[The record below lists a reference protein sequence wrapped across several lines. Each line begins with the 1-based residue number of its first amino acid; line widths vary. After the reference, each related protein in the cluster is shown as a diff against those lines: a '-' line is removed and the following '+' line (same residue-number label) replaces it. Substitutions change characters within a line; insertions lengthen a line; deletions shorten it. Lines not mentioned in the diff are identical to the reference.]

1 MHNDLGANKPSPT
14 SSWTLRLTE
23 HIPRLG
29 QLILFQQS
37 TLYLRT
43 RRTDWSK
50 DDPHSTPRLLTSLS
64 IAVKFDGPRTEALSL
79 MLGNSTGTTVIVEL
93 RDPTAEQHTLKRF
106 MLPSGEIA
114 ELFSRG
120 LKWVPS
126 VHFLAIID

>member
-1 MHNDLGANKPSPT
+1 MHNDWGANKSSP
-14 SSWTLRLTE
+14 SWTLPLRE
-23 HIPRLG
+23 HITRLG
-29 QLILFQQS
+29 QLFLFQQS

-93 RDPTAEQHTLKRF
+93 RDPTAEQHTLMRF